1 MFEKP
6 ILNLVEFELEDIL
19 TASGE
24 GGESSEPGSEVVTE
38 DVCPTDGH

>member
-19 TASGE
+19 TASGDEDETEPDNGTAE
-24 GGESSEPGSEVVTE
+24 GGTAEG
-38 DVCPTDGH
+38 

>member
-24 GGESSEPGSEVVTE
+24 GGDEPSETVSEPE